1 MDSEARVTVHLN
13 IYYKLLQWLYYKVI
27 VRSSTQRKLD
37 RICGQGIQ
45 RKGRSEQ
52 LSLVNGEV
60 MELKFIK
67 HDEAL

>member
-37 RICGQGIQ
+37 RIYGQGIQ

-60 MELKFIK
+60 MELKFIN